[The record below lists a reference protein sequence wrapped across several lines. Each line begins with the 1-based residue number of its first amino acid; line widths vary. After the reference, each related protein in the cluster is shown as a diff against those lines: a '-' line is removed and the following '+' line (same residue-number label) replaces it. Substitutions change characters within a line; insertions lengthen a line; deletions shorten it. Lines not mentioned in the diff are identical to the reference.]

1 MQTNLKWGY
10 LYWQPISLNHPQ
22 QGADGQS
29 AGIACKENRRDRGP
43 RSRLPA
49 PTPAQLC
56 GDYRLALVYVFD
68 SLLFYVLVK
77 LARCFMR
84 QVCSKTICQPS
95 LVTESLA
102 FDTNLGVRFW
112 VSLLEGGAAGS
123 RNSLQMLDE
132 RLAKPSGQTL
142 GEVYLPAFFFLR
154 FCFNWA
160 FATLCGDKSG
170 TGRKTLDSDLSH
182 ASCVDIRQVF

>member
-1 MQTNLKWGY
+1 MLESPAKKTGET
-10 LYWQPISLNHPQ
+10 
-22 QGADGQS
+22 GAPG
-29 AGIACKENRRDRGP
+29 AACLP
-43 RSRLPA
+43 PRLPSFVVITGLLLFMSSI
-49 PTPAQLC
+49 P
-56 GDYRLALVYVFD
+56 
-68 SLLFYVLVK
+68 LLFYVLVK

-95 LVTESLA
+95 LVTKSLA
-102 FDTNLGVRFW
+102 FNTNLGVRFW